1 MNASLLQIQIDLVLI
16 GRCLLATIWGI
27 LYAVWLQN
35 SKMGAFIADERTW
48 LSVVIGIGVDM
59 LLVIGSVWWQV
70 WLVVTLSG
78 FGVIA
83 RSLINASDQSKPPS
97 GYKMLWSM
105 EDSIAALI
113 KMIQVLEE
121 VLEDVTEAQVVA
133 KLSRALGLAHR
144 ACDAVKAA
152 RNGEYHGKR

>member
-1 MNASLLQIQIDLVLI
+1 MDTLLQISIDLVLI
-16 GRCLLATIWGI
+16 GRCLLAAIWGI

-59 LLVIGSVWWQV
+59 LLGIGAEWWQI
-70 WLVVTLSG
+70 WLIVVLSG

-83 RSLINASDQSKPPS
+83 RSLINESDRQKPPS

-105 EDSIAALI
+105 EDAIATLI
-113 KMIQVLEE
+113 KLIAILEE

-133 KLSRALGLAHR
+133 KLSKALGLAHR
-144 ACDAVKAA
+144 ALDSVQAA
-152 RNGEYHGKR
+152 RQGQYHGKR